1 VRQRGYDRAKAAKE
15 NEMVF
20 ERLKSNIVVLAVE

>member
-1 VRQRGYDRAKAAKE
+1 MVKATEE
-15 NEMVF
+15 NEMLF